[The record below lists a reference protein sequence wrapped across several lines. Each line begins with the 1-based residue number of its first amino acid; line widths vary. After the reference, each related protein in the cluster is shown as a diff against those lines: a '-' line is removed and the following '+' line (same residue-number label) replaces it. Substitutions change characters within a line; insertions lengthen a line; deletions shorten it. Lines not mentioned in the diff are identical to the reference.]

1 VTAFSFLAGLGASLG
16 LWQVTRTAQ
25 PQHMRRLADYG
36 LVVLVL
42 ALAGARL
49 FYVALHAGYYSAH
62 ALEALQFWQGGFS
75 WPGAAAGGLLGIG
88 LLALVRRRSFAWLAD
103 GLAPLIGPLAVG
115 LWLGCWQA
123 GVVYG
128 AVLAPGACCGVPAPD
143 ETGAV
148 TLRYPLQALCALGLL
163 AYLWL
168 VDRLTAPR
176 RGSVVRVEL
185 RPRPGLKAALFGLG
199 LGLDLLAASLLRADP
214 VPSWGALHFDTWCAL
229 GLTALSLVGLA
240 GVFIGGVNKKLIHEL
255 HE

>member
-1 VTAFSFLAGLGASLG
+1 MTAFSFLAGLGASLG

-49 FYVALHAGYYSAH
+49 FYVGLHAAYYAPRP
-62 ALEALQFWQGGFS
+62 LEALQFWQGGFS
-75 WPGAAAGGLLGIG
+75 WPGAAAGGLLGMA

-128 AVLAPGACCGVPAPD
+128 AALAPGACCGVPTPD

-148 TLRYPLQALCALGLL
+148 ALRYPLQVLCALGLL
-163 AYLWL
+163 VYLWL
-168 VDRLTAPR
+168 VDRLMEPR
-176 RGSVVRVEL
+176 RGRNARLEQRTRQGL
-185 RPRPGLKAALFGLG
+185 RAALFGLG

-214 VPSWGALHFDTWCAL
+214 VPSWGPLHFDTWCAL
-229 GLTALSLVGLA
+229 GLAALSLAGVA
-240 GVFIGGVNKKLIHEL
+240 GVFVGRVKREA
-255 HE
+255 